1 MARNGNTQIFLTQII
16 CTVKTYHIIVFKT
29 FETITN
35 CSVFE
40 LLFLMFL
47 YFSSIKSNY
56 VWQSHHILAA
66 KLSNRK
72 SVIAFNI
79 NHLVNW
85 IKVKVVQKY
94 SDTDRIKFCTK
105 NIVDLRRIMK
115 YIIFLQIFLEQT
127 IYKSMSIKP

>member
-1 MARNGNTQIFLTQII
+1 MVYSEIS
-16 CTVKTYHIIVFKT
+16 CH
-29 FETITN
+29 
-35 CSVFE
+35 
-40 LLFLMFL
+40 
-47 YFSSIKSNY
+47 Y

-105 NIVDLRRIMK
+105 NIVDLRRMSKIIMK
-115 YIIFLQIFLEQT
+115 YIIYLQIFLEQT